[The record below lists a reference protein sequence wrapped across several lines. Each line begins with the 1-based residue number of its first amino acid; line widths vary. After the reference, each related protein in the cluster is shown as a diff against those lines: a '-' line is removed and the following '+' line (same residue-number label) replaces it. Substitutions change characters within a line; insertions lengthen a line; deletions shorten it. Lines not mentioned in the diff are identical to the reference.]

1 MYLHKSKIPFM
12 ITELLRC
19 HKSRN
24 VVRYRGIYCQSF
36 TCSFV
41 YESGVFC
48 SVRNMYNNVS
58 NYVLCAVIMSEY
70 LTNKLLFLQERD

>member
-1 MYLHKSKIPFM
+1 MYLHKCKIPFM

-48 SVRNMYNNVS
+48 SVRNMKY
-58 NYVLCAVIMSEY
+58 VIMSEY